1 MASTKAIL
9 TKLYPKVAKALEG
22 KDMRKKYI
30 QCIGRFLNSREE
42 SLYAVAPFDRI
53 YFGQADIDDFFKT
66 IGIEESTVVDALKD
80 TYYYSKSNF
89 NPAAAKDPFTVAMMC
104 VIRYYFLEKD
114 EKALELSMTYLAF
127 SGKFYPSI
135 HYSSFPKVVPR
146 QYEHVMLYVVN
157 NMLSQKFELK
167 SEGSLIGAVRSIAKT
182 WINTYDDRMKSFDD
196 EDVVYMIQQLHNR
209 IKSMIQNIAELYY
222 DAYNNKDVYLTY
234 DGDNMSEDDYH
245 LADSDSL
252 KAQRVVEA
260 SMNKLNTSSID
271 YKICKRSSDSNV
283 KTDEIKSIMESILS
297 DNANQPE
304 IKELVNLIVID
315 YYKNSKKKDVRDI
328 EFISYTISPK
338 PNAKDPNLLR
348 EKEIIEGWLDE
359 NSPQYRKR
367 KSRAATKTS
376 YYKAV
381 LYYFTLS
388 IYEANI

>member
-1 MASTKAIL
+1 
-9 TKLYPKVAKALEG
+9 
-22 KDMRKKYI
+22 
-30 QCIGRFLNSREE
+30 
-42 SLYAVAPFDRI
+42 
-53 YFGQADIDDFFKT
+53 
-66 IGIEESTVVDALKD
+66 
-80 TYYYSKSNF
+80 
-89 NPAAAKDPFTVAMMC
+89 
-104 VIRYYFLEKD
+104 
-114 EKALELSMTYLAF
+114 
-127 SGKFYPSI
+127 
-135 HYSSFPKVVPR
+135 
-146 QYEHVMLYVVN
+146 MLYVVN

-167 SEGSLIGAVRSIAKT
+167 KEGSLIGAVRSICNT
-182 WINTYDDRMKSFDD
+182 WIDTYADRMKDFDD

-209 IKSMIQNIAELYY
+209 IKSMIQNVAELYY
-222 DAYNNKDVYLTY
+222 KAYEDKDVYLTF
-234 DGDNMSEDDYH
+234 DGDDMSEDNYH

-271 YKICKRSSDSNV
+271 YKTCKRASDSNV
-283 KTDEIKSIMESILS
+283 KTDEVKSIMESILS

-315 YYKNSKKKDVRDI
+315 YYKNSKKKDVKDI

-338 PNAKDPNLLR
+338 PNAKDPNLVR

-381 LYYFTLS
+381 LYYFTLT

>member
-1 MASTKAIL
+1 MMASTKAIL
-9 TKLYPKVAKALEG
+9 TKLYPKIASSL
-22 KDMRKKYI
+22 KDKRTKYI
-30 QCIGRFLNSREE
+30 QCIGRFINARQN
-42 SLYAVAPFDRI
+42 SLYDVAPYDRI
-53 YFGQADIDDFFKT
+53 YFDQEDIDDFFKT
-66 IGIEESTVVDALKD
+66 LNINEKEVVEVLKD
-80 TYYYSKSNF
+80 TYYYPKANF
-89 NPAAAKDPFTVAMMC
+89 NPISAKDPFTVSMMC
-104 VIRYYFLEKD
+104 AIRYYFLEKD

-127 SGKFYPSI
+127 SGKFYPSL

-167 SEGSLIGAVRSIAKT
+167 KEGSLIGAVRAICNT
-182 WINTYDDRMKSFDD
+182 WIDTYADRMKDFDD

-209 IKSMIQNIAELYY
+209 IKSMIQNVAELYY
-222 DAYNNKDVYLTY
+222 KAYEDKDVYLTF
-234 DGDNMSEDDYH
+234 DGDDMSEDNYH

-271 YKICKRSSDSNV
+271 YKTCKRASDSNV
-283 KTDEIKSIMESILS
+283 KTDEVKSIMESILS

-315 YYKNSKKKDVRDI
+315 YYKNSKKKDVKDI

-338 PNAKDPNLLR
+338 PNAKDPNLVR

-381 LYYFTLS
+381 LYYFTLT